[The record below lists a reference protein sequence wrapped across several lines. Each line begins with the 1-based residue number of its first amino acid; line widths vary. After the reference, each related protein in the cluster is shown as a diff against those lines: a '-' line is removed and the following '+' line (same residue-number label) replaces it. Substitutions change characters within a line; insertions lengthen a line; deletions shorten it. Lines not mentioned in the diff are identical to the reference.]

1 MDLPSFIREDSEFW
15 FSLVENLFKSKKINN
30 PTDKFNAILLVLP
43 HHLQLEAKP
52 FLKQLTSTEDNATG
66 SEAVYATFKKKIIE
80 LTSVTEDRRLQ
91 ELLDEAH
98 IGTRIPSQFLTY
110 LRNLQGDAGDA
121 NSKILRLIFLRNLP
135 NDIRNI
141 IVSQGKND
149 LDAMAQTADLLW
161 EKPNSSVTDTSVR
174 ARPSHAVISQPTPD
188 EALIQQIVKLKSSH
202 KEEASVLHSELR
214 KLSER
219 LESMQSEFEHS
230 IRSLRSELNSLKYQ
244 HHHEVSQHP
253 PSLSKATGWTGDDA
267 ANPLCYYHKR
277 FGNAAFKCTQPCT
290 FVTRQGNWNS
300 ASQ

>member
-30 PTDKFNAILLVLP
+30 STDKFNAILLVLP

-52 FLKQLTSTEDNATG
+52 FLKQLTSTGDDAVG
-66 SEAVYATFKKKIIE
+66 SETVYANFKKKIIE

-149 LDAMAQTADLLW
+149 LDEMAQTADLLW
-161 EKPNSSVTDTSVR
+161 EKPNPGMADSVVR
-174 ARPSHAVISQPTPD
+174 ARPNLAVLQPTPD

-202 KEEASVLHSELR
+202 KEESLVLQSELR

-219 LESMQSEFEHS
+219 LESIQSEFEHS
-230 IRSLRSELNSLKYQ
+230 IRTLRSELNSLKYQ
-244 HHHEVSQHP
+244 HHNEVSQHP
-253 PSLSKATGWTGDDA
+253 PSLSKATGWTGDDP

-277 FGNAAFKCTQPCT
+277 FGSAAFKCSQPCT
-290 FVTRQGNWNS
+290 FVTRQGN
-300 ASQ
+300 